1 MDRDQKH
8 AALVAERQAELDELS
23 EDQVWEFHAHEFPA
37 PPQSASRPLDGAI
50 FKGVLSYVQ
59 TNKDVELLCTD
70 DTSVWCNS
78 SVLRA
83 TSGVLGL
90 VGAKCSL
97 PEDSSAAG
105 LLCRV
110 LHGEGDLMLA
120 DCAQVLPLLG
130 KYACPAVE
138 DEIRSALLKAVLGTD
153 LEALQVY
160 LAVYN
165 EDSVLAVKAR
175 SRAAD
180 LFPFD
185 FYEDAAT
192 KLSWAALEPL
202 LKRLGK
208 LHRSKDVLFLKR
220 WEAAHADEEIDIS
233 EFISGDAPSLPL
245 LKKSK
250 RPGYPRERLTARDL
264 FTVGLAAVRWKE
276 LRFKSKS
283 PAKKPSAEREP
294 ATPEPA
300 AQPEPA
306 VSAAAAAGPA
316 KETMAATKKRAA
328 AGMLRAFRG

>member
-8 AALVAERQAELDELS
+8 AALVAERQAELDALARQRAQLERELAKGGLEELT

-37 PPQSASRPLDGAI
+37 PPQSVSRPLDGAI

-110 LHGEGDLMLA
+110 LHGEGDLTLA

-138 DEIRSALLKAVLGTD
+138 DEI
-153 LEALQVY
+153 
-160 LAVYN
+160 
-165 EDSVLAVKAR
+165 
-175 SRAAD
+175 
-180 LFPFD
+180 
-185 FYEDAAT
+185 
-192 KLSWAALEPL
+192 
-202 LKRLGK
+202 
-208 LHRSKDVLFLKR
+208 
-220 WEAAHADEEIDIS
+220 
-233 EFISGDAPSLPL
+233 
-245 LKKSK
+245 
-250 RPGYPRERLTARDL
+250 
-264 FTVGLAAVRWKE
+264 
-276 LRFKSKS
+276 
-283 PAKKPSAEREP
+283 
-294 ATPEPA
+294 
-300 AQPEPA
+300 
-306 VSAAAAAGPA
+306 
-316 KETMAATKKRAA
+316 
-328 AGMLRAFRG
+328 